1 MIMNDNEISLY
12 HLDYLLFLLS
22 WDDMPINVQ
31 ITLNIKIIYIIY
43 YSKEANIGISQEM
56 VRAARQSCKE
66 ELNSCILSKTAV
78 E

>member
-1 MIMNDNEISLY
+1 MNSNEISLY

-43 YSKEANIGISQEM
+43 CKEENIGISQEM